1 MSRWINTMDRTVTFQ
16 ACRLGARGL
25 PAALVALL
33 LVGCGA
39 LGGDRPIYVQSEEIQ
54 PLQVPR
60 GLSQP
65 RFENQFEIPGY
76 SLPELAAAGDESL
89 PPRVLSSAEA
99 EAARS
104 RIRFGPTGLYL
115 EVDDEAASV
124 WRRLGFALN
133 RGGMSVEQVLTDQR
147 RYAVKFSHEPIEV
160 SRRGRLS
167 RMLLFWRAPKFLD
180 YSGRYLIEVQR
191 ETPERTRVAILG
203 NSGEVLPMQQAEF
216 VLAAL
221 QKRLG

>member
-1 MSRWINTMDRTVTFQ
+1 MNAMDRSLISRMWRHG
-16 ACRLGARGL
+16 AIRLVLLGL
-25 PAALVALL
+25 AVM
-33 LVGCGA
+33 LVGCGTR
-39 LGGDRPIYVQSEEIQ
+39 GDDRPVYVQSEEIQ
-54 PLQVPR
+54 PLRVPA

-76 SLPELAAAGDESL
+76 SLPDLAAGGDESM

-99 EAARS
+99 EASRS

-133 RGGMSVEQVLTDQR
+133 RGEMSVEQVLADQR
-147 RYAVKFSHEPIEV
+147 RYAMRFIHEPIQV

-167 RMLLFWRAPKFLD
+167 QMFLFWRAPEFLD

-191 ETPERTRVAILG
+191 ETPIRTRVAILG
-203 NSGEVLPMQQAEF
+203 ENGEVLPMPQAEF
-216 VLAAL
+216 ILARL
-221 QKRLG
+221 QDRLG